1 MIPLIFIWKLIRVWI
16 IWVQICRAVL
26 RKSSQSSRL
35 KNVNPYCKLS
45 IIIKSY
51 GKLFVYSWKN
61 VCKMQFY
68 ITWIPVFRLIVRSQP
83 QNKWWFK
90 VSYLKYEKQKNE
102 IPNNIWSWIKLL
114 IICAQRMKEELWSN
128 SFYKKVFPSS
138 KVFSSF
144 IPNYVSRQKCDFSVT
159 WPRFCNQLAVHSLL
173 CIPQVIVT

>member
-61 VCKMQFY
+61 CVKCNSTLPEY
-68 ITWIPVFRLIVRSQP
+68 LIVRSQP

-90 VSYLKYEKQKNE
+90 VSYLKYEKKKMKFCTIFDHESNCLLSVHKGWKKNSDQ
-102 IPNNIWSWIKLL
+102 IHFTKKSSHH
-114 IICAQRMKEELWSN
+114 QRYL
-128 SFYKKVFPSS
+128 
-138 KVFSSF
+138 
-144 IPNYVSRQKCDFSVT
+144 
-159 WPRFCNQLAVHSLL
+159 VHSFLIMSL
-173 CIPQVIVT
+173 GKSVILAWPGLVSVIN

>member
-1 MIPLIFIWKLIRVWI
+1 M
-16 IWVQICRAVL
+16 
-26 RKSSQSSRL
+26 
-35 KNVNPYCKLS
+35 VNS
-45 IIIKSY
+45 
-51 GKLFVYSWKN
+51 LFTHE
-61 VCKMQFY
+61 KMCVKCNSTLPEY
-68 ITWIPVFRLIVRSQP
+68 LIVRSQP

-90 VSYLKYEKQKNE
+90 VSYLKYEKEKKWNSEFRTIFDHESNCLLSVHKGWKKN
-102 IPNNIWSWIKLL
+102 
-114 IICAQRMKEELWSN
+114 WSN